1 MTLPNFI
8 IFGGPKC
15 GSTSLC
21 NYLAQHP
28 DIYISVKK
36 EPNFFLYDEDE
47 IIESRGQVNS
57 LEYYEHFFAKHPK
70 KVQNEKALGEAS
82 VSYLSNEKAP
92 ERIYQ
97 KIPNV
102 KLIAILRNPIDRL
115 YSQYWFAR
123 RLYVEFQPTFAEA
136 IMADQKGEYY
146 KSYINDGFYGKHL
159 AKYFELFPASQIKI
173 FLFED
178 FVNDT
183 VKVVQEVYRFLEV
196 DENFLPDVST
206 KDAVSGVPYNRQFY
220 NFIYKPNAIKK
231 VIKSIIKP
239 ILPTLNQR
247 KLWSKAVEK
256 SLKKPQMNLED
267 RQKVLEIYKDD
278 ILILQDLIGRDLSSW
293 LKIN

>member
-21 NYLAQHP
+21 NYLAQP
-28 DIYISVKK
+28 
-36 EPNFFLYDEDE
+36 
-47 IIESRGQVNS
+47 
-57 LEYYEHFFAKHPK
+57 
-70 KVQNEKALGEAS
+70 
-82 VSYLSNEKAP
+82 
-92 ERIYQ
+92 
-97 KIPNV
+97 
-102 KLIAILRNPIDRL
+102 
-115 YSQYWFAR
+115 
-123 RLYVEFQPTFAEA
+123 FAEA
-136 IMADQKGEYY
+136 IIADQKGEYY

-183 VKVVQEVYRFLEV
+183 VKVVQEIYRFLEV

-239 ILPTLNQR
+239 ILPTLNRR